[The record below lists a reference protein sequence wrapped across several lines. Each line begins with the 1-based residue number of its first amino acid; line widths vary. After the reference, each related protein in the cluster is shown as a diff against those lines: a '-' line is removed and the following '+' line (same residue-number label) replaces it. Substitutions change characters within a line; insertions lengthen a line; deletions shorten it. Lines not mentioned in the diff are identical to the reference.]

1 MMPSGPVLGDA
12 ILRLCPSARFILKNE
27 DLSTIE
33 WLSEDV
39 ECPNDEEIMLV
50 LEELKVEFSAHEYR
64 RQRQGA
70 YPPIGDQLDDLFKA
84 GLFSDEM
91 AAQIQAIKNA
101 YPKG

>member
-12 ILRLCPSARFILKNE
+12 ILRLCPSARFVLQNE

-39 ECPNDEEIMLV
+39 ECPSSDEIMQAFGE
-50 LEELKVEFSAHEYR
+50 LEVEFSAHEYR

-91 AAQIQAIKNA
+91 AARIQAVKDA